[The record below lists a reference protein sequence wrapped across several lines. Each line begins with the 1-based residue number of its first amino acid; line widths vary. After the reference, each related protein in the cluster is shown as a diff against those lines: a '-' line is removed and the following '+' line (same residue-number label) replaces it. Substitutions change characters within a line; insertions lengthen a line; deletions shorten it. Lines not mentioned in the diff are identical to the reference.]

1 MNYPCGIIKDL
12 LPLYIDDVCNEES
25 RTAVE
30 IHLSECENCRNYY
43 ASMKSQEGFILKNID
58 NSEDMKMADSLK
70 KAKGKI
76 LKRVIIASVVSAL
89 AVIGI
94 FSLVSVL
101 QTKECVIDY
110 DDNITIIDTLP
121 ENISVQVVGYDTLY
135 KCQSI
140 VKTDAGDDTE
150 NRIYFYLST
159 SKWDALF
166 PGKRELSMSLLR
178 PLHKDTDIDKIY
190 YYVGDYSNL
199 ENVMTESELAEIDA
213 QATLLW
219 SK

>member
-30 IHLSECENCRNYY
+30 IHLSECENCRNCY
-43 ASMKSQEGFILKNID
+43 ASMESSEGFIMKNID

-76 LKRVIIASVVSAL
+76 LKRVIIASVMSAL
-89 AVIGI
+89 VVIGI
-94 FSLVSVL
+94 FSSVSVL

-110 DDNITIIDTLP
+110 DNNITIIDTLP
-121 ENISVQVVGYDTLY
+121 ENISVQVVGYDTIY
-135 KCQSI
+135 MSQER
-140 VKTDAGDDTE
+140 VKVDKGDDTE
-150 NRIYFYLST
+150 NRIYICLST
-159 SKWDALF
+159 SKWDDLF
-166 PGKRELSMSLLR
+166 SGEREHSISLLT
-178 PLHKDTDIDKIY
+178 PLNKDKDIDKIF

-199 ENVMTESELAEIDA
+199 DKSMTESELAEIDA